1 MLPLAGLRFLLAVSQ
16 RNQFLAIWTSPE
28 GYAQLGRFLSREKK
42 HEREEERERGNMNE
56 RERDQSLYTIISEV
70 PPITF
75 TSLFIAC
82 ELLGPAHTQREGI
95 KERDLHSA

>member
-1 MLPLAGLRFLLAVSQ
+1 
-16 RNQFLAIWTSPE
+16 
-28 GYAQLGRFLSREKK
+28 
-42 HEREEERERGNMNE
+42 MNE
-56 RERDQSLYTIISEV
+56 RERERSQSIISEV

-75 TSLFIAC
+75 ISLFIAR

>member
-1 MLPLAGLRFLLAVSQ
+1 MK
-16 RNQFLAIWTSPE
+16 
-28 GYAQLGRFLSREKK
+28 EK
-42 HEREEERERGNMNE
+42 
-56 RERDQSLYTIISEV
+56 ERDHSLYTIISEV

-75 TSLFIAC
+75 ISLFIAR